1 MVSSYFELN
10 TKEQVIFFKNF
21 SNFGPAQPGPSIFN
35 LAQARPGPKANI
47 DLGPW
52 PGRAKIS
59 MAHFRPGPKNFGPNS
74 SLLCWFHG
82 IFFRRVNISCT
93 THAHLSLFWN
103 INWRNISSV
112 TWGGEWIPC
121 VKIWFHGSCNKITYL
136 LMISCWKKAIS
147 FSND

>member
-1 MVSSYFELN
+1 MHPNQSHNLNYSLKVVKYMVSSYFELN

-74 SLLCWFHG
+74 SLFY
-82 IFFRRVNISCT
+82 
-93 THAHLSLFWN
+93 
-103 INWRNISSV
+103 SSMF
-112 TWGGEWIPC
+112 GQ
-121 VKIWFHGSCNKITYL
+121 
-136 LMISCWKKAIS
+136 
-147 FSND
+147 